1 MKKYFYFFALASMAL
16 ASCSSDEV
24 IIDEP
29 QDTQGT
35 PIGFHVYTDKVTRA
49 TGTNSAELQDF
60 YPTFNVY
67 GWKKVSNTWSPV
79 FADVTNEYFA
89 TDKAGDFVYTSGQP
103 SDEWNYSAG
112 WYYENVRYWD
122 KMATNY
128 QFDAYTPITVS
139 SKVECKEDGQILYGK
154 KGATVDVDPKN
165 LMETPATALA
175 FTGFDLDF
183 MTATAN
189 ATTSDVQLTFKHEL
203 AKLNIKLALST
214 NTKTK
219 AAVIVTDVQVLNL
232 GKSSYFNNKKSTEA
246 KTDTEPA
253 YVTGWATPTD
263 EATYHVATDYQLNG
277 ATAGTNNFDGYYVM
291 EQLLIPQ
298 TAAKSS
304 TAAQITEQTEPC
316 VYVEY
321 TIGEETFKGF
331 YALANI
337 FIGEGTDSNYT
348 FAGGNQYTLTIT
360 VGPDPIHFTPSV
372 TPWEDEVVGGLN
384 AD

>member
-16 ASCSSDEV
+16 ASCSSDDV

-29 QDTQGT
+29 QNTQGT
-35 PIGFHVYTDKVTRA
+35 PIGFHVYADKVTRA
-49 TGTNSAELQDF
+49 NSADLQDF
-60 YPTFNVY
+60 YKTFNVY
-67 GWKKVSNTWSPV
+67 GWKKVSDTWSPV

-89 TDKAGDFVYTSGQP
+89 TDAKGTVVYDAADEKP
-103 SDEWNYSAG
+103 SDEWNFSAG

-128 QFDAYTPITVS
+128 QFDAYTPISES
-139 SKVECKEDGQILYGK
+139 SKVACDATGKITYGTADAK
-154 KGATVDVDPKN
+154 VDVDPKN

-175 FTGFDLDF
+175 FTGFDRDF
-183 MTATAN
+183 MTATAT

-214 NTKTK
+214 KTKTK
-219 AAVIVTDVQVLNL
+219 AAVTVTDVQVLNL

-277 ATAGTNNFDGYYVM
+277 ATAGTDKFDGYYVM

-321 TIGEETFKGF
+321 KIGEETFKGF

-337 FIGEGTDSNYT
+337 FIGAGTGDSFT

-360 VGPDPIHFTPSV
+360 VGPDPIHFAASV
-372 TPWEDEVVGGLN
+372 TTWAEEVVGNLSAN
-384 AD
+384 

>member
-16 ASCSSDEV
+16 ASCSSDDV

-29 QDTQGT
+29 QNTQGA

-67 GWKKVSNTWSPV
+67 GWKKVSGTWSPV

-89 TDKAGDFVYTSGQP
+89 TDAKGNVVYDGDGEKP

-128 QFDAYTPITVS
+128 QFDAYTPISVS
-139 SKVECKEDGQILYGK
+139 SKVACDETGKITYGTSTEK
-154 KGATVDVDPKN
+154 VDVDPKN
-165 LMETPATALA
+165 LMSTPATALA
-175 FTGFDLDF
+175 FTGFDRDF
-183 MTATAN
+183 MTSTAT

-203 AKLNIKLALST
+203 AKLNIKLALSK

-219 AAVIVTDVQVLNL
+219 AAVVVKDVQVLNL
-232 GKSSYFNNKKSTEA
+232 GKSSYFDNNATGDGIVSCWA
-246 KTDTEPA
+246 K
-253 YVTGWATPTD
+253 PTD
-263 EATYHVATDYQLNG
+263 EATYRVNPTNGYKLNG
-277 ATAGTNNFDGYYVM
+277 ATAGTDKFDGYYVM

-321 TIGEETFKGF
+321 TIGEETFKGY

-337 FIGEGTDSNYT
+337 FIGTDTATNFT
-348 FAGGNQYTLTIT
+348 FASGNQYTLTIT
-360 VGPDPIHFTPSV
+360 VGPDPIHFAASV
-372 TPWEDEVVGGLN
+372 TKWAEEVEGGLN
-384 AD
+384 AN